1 MGPRVILGV
10 CGVFFVGV
18 LGISSSASTAFTDD
32 RGAADRLGDELTRI
46 VRGFEISPVRLDL
59 RHKDLALVGLGSY
72 IVNAQGGC
80 NDCHTN
86 PAFAEGGDPHQGQPK
101 KINAARYLAGGA
113 PFGDPCDPA
122 TIFSKN
128 ITPDANGKPAGL
140 TFDEFLTVMR
150 TGRDPDEPDHIL
162 QIMPWPVY
170 GEMTRHDLR
179 AVYEFLRA
187 IPSRPSAP
195 IPPPFCP

>member
-1 MGPRVILGV
+1 V
-10 CGVFFVGV
+10 CAVLFVGV
-18 LGISSSASTAFTDD
+18 LGISSNASSPDDDERGSGSAASEDLRRII
-32 RGAADRLGDELTRI
+32 RGYAIT
-46 VRGFEISPVRLDL
+46 PVRLDL
-59 RHKDLALVGLGSY
+59 RGKDRALVGLGSY

-80 NDCHTN
+80 NDCHTY
-86 PAFAEGGDPHQGQPK
+86 PPFVEGGDPHLGQRK
-101 KINAARYLAGGA
+101 QINAPRYLAGGA
-113 PFGDPCDPA
+113 PFGAPCDPT

-128 ITPDANGKPAGL
+128 LTPDAHGKPAGL
-140 TFDEFLTVMR
+140 TFDQFLTLMR

-187 IPSRPSAP
+187 IPSQPSAP
-195 IPPPFCP
+195 IPPPICG

>member
-1 MGPRVILGV
+1 MKPRVILAV
-10 CGVFFVGV
+10 CTVLFVGV
-18 LGISSSASTAFTDD
+18 LGISSNASSPDD
-32 RGAADRLGDELTRI
+32 DERGSGSGGSEELRRI
-46 VRGFEISPVRLDL
+46 IRGYALTPVRLDL
-59 RHKDLALVGLGSY
+59 RGKDRALVGLGSY

-86 PAFAEGGDPHQGQPK
+86 PPFVDGGDPHLGQPK
-101 KINAARYLAGGA
+101 QINAARYLAGGM
-113 PFGDPCDPA
+113 PFGPPCDPT

-128 ITPDANGKPAGL
+128 LTPDALGKPAGL
-140 TFDEFLTVMR
+140 TFDEFLTLMR

-187 IPSRPSAP
+187 IPSRPTAP
-195 IPPPFCP
+195 IPPPFCG